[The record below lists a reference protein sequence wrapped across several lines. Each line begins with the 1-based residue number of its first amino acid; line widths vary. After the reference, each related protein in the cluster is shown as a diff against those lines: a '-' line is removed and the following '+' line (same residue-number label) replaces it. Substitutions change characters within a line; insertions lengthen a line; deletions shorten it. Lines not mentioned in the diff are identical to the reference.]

1 MAGFDENEETT
12 DETLVR
18 RFVDGDESAFS
29 ELLRRHEDRIFVMA
43 HRITGDRTDALD
55 ATQDAFISLYRRAA
69 SFRGDSA
76 FSTWL
81 YRIGLNAAYDVV
93 RKRRPQVEPRDDL
106 LEDVSSGFVM
116 EEGVGLR
123 SDIGQALAL
132 LSPEYRDAVAMH
144 DLGDISY
151 EDIAQI
157 TNVSLG
163 TVKSRISRGRRR
175 LAELLE
181 PTYRPEA
188 SKEQS

>member
-1 MAGFDENEETT
+1 
-12 DETLVR
+12 
-18 RFVDGDESAFS
+18 
-29 ELLRRHEDRIFVMA
+29 
-43 HRITGDRTDALD
+43 
-55 ATQDAFISLYRRAA
+55 
-69 SFRGDSA
+69 
-76 FSTWL
+76 
-81 YRIGLNAAYDVV
+81 
-93 RKRRPQVEPRDDL
+93 VEPRDDL